1 MLTQV
6 ELPGGTVVSYLADS
20 KGRRVSKLVDGVKV
34 QGFLYQNVLKP
45 VVELDGNNNI
55 VARFV
60 YGSKSHV
67 PDYMLKG
74 GQTYRI
80 ISDHLGSVRLVV
92 NSSTGTV
99 AQRLDYDE
107 YGVIINDS
115 HPGFQPFAY
124 AGGLYDVDTGLV
136 RFGARD
142 YDASVGRWL
151 QSDPIGL
158 NGGWNTYVYVG
169 GNPLKFI
176 DPFGLTRDDINTITE
191 QVAADNPD
199 LNVDPYTGTL
209 PMIGGGDGVTSPL
222 TEEVYIN
229 SDYLDSNLS
238 KRELVD
244 LERVIIHENLHR
256 DRGRVDMIKRPRKH
270 KDIYDEAK
278 DRQENANK
286 ICYPY

>member
-1 MLTQV
+1 MI
-6 ELPGGTVVSYLADS
+6 Y
-20 KGRRVSKLVDGVKV
+20 
-34 QGFLYQNVLKP
+34 
-45 VVELDGNNNI
+45 
-55 VARFV
+55 
-60 YGSKSHV
+60 
-67 PDYMLKG
+67 
-74 GQTYRI
+74 
-80 ISDHLGSVRLVV
+80 
-92 NSSTGTV
+92 
-99 AQRLDYDE
+99 
-107 YGVIINDS
+107 
-115 HPGFQPFAY
+115 
-124 AGGLYDVDTGLV
+124 
-136 RFGARD
+136 
-142 YDASVGRWL
+142 
-151 QSDPIGL
+151 
-158 NGGWNTYVYVG
+158 
-169 GNPLKFI
+169 
-176 DPFGLTRDDINTITE
+176 GLTRDDINTITE